1 MEVSENIQRI
11 KAEIGDHIKLIA
23 VSKNRSSKEI
33 LAAYQAGQKQFGENK
48 VQELVKKYHELP
60 KDIEWHLLGHL
71 QTNKVKYV
79 SSFISMIQ
87 SVDSVKL
94 LHEINKEG
102 IKSGRII
109 PCLLQFH
116 IACEE
121 TKFGMNMEEAKAL
134 LESPLFHSLHSIC
147 ISGVMGMA
155 SFTDH
160 AARIRKEFQLL
171 RHYFSMLKAN
181 YFKDNDD
188 FCEISMGMSDDYLF
202 AIEEGS
208 TMIRIGTK
216 LFGEKTWL

>member
-23 VSKNRSSKEI
+23 VSKTRTSKEI

-48 VQELVKKYHELP
+48 VQELLMKYHELP

-79 SSFISMIQ
+79 TPFISMIQ
-87 SVDSVKL
+87 SVDSLKL

-121 TKFGMNMEEAKAL
+121 TKFGMNMEEAKGL
-134 LESPLFHSLHSIC
+134 LESPLFLSLRNIR

-155 SFTDH
+155 SFTDDT
-160 AARIRKEFQLL
+160 ARIRKEFQSLK
-171 RHYFSMLKAN
+171 HYFSMLRSN
-181 YFKDNDD
+181 YFKDKDD
-188 FCEISMGMSDDYLF
+188 FREISMGMSDDYLI

-216 LFGEKTWL
+216 LFGKRT